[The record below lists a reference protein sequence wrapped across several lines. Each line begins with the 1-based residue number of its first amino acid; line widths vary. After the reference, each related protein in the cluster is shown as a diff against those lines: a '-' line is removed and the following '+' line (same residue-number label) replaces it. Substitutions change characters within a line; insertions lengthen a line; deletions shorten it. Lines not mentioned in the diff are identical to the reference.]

1 MATFLPP
8 SSMESLSIL
17 AFAVA
22 VLDSSD
28 ESSSTLKEPP
38 PGREWSFDGSVK
50 ETSWPSSRVSIVGA
64 WYQSLLF
71 APMKMVSIRVLG
83 LPFQPEDVVRDRAG
97 TTAAQSFRCLSDEQN
112 MAAHRIRFDNA
123 AFSGSG
129 SNRRILVSFI
139 GLQGTGMACNRSHVW
154 TCKSVQLI
162 GGQSIRTELHEQT
175 WDLLPTMPATASSSP
190 SRYLSTISVRKTFR
204 SHFAP
209 SQTHLQLVFQLIIP
223 SRPLNL
229 SNQSIC

>member
-50 ETSWPSSRVSIVGA
+50 ETSWLSSRVSIVGA

-112 MAAHRIRFDNA
+112 MAAHRLRFDNA
-123 AFSGSG
+123 AFSGSR

-154 TCKSVQLI
+154 TCKSVQLV
-162 GGQSIRTELHEQT
+162 GGQSIRTELHEQPGT
-175 WDLLPTMPATASSSP
+175 CYQRCQQPRHQVPQGTCLLYLSARRSGATLLLPKRIFNS
-190 SRYLSTISVRKTFR
+190 F
-204 SHFAP
+204 
-209 SQTHLQLVFQLIIP
+209 
-223 SRPLNL
+223 
-229 SNQSIC
+229 SN